1 MAFLLALTIGLGC
14 GLTAGLLVYC
24 VISYFEKDPKS
35 SQIPVKDELSK
46 MKIAGVPSNCVTVTF
61 NGKAK
66 IIAIP
71 SLNNYE
77 VVSNQVQLL
86 ERKGR
91 EEA

>member
-1 MAFLLALTIGLGC
+1 MAFLLALTIGLAC
-14 GLTAGLLVYC
+14 GLTAGVLVYS
-24 VISYFEKDPKS
+24 VISYFEKDPKN
-35 SQIPVKDELSK
+35 SQITVKNELSK
-46 MKIAGVPSNCVTVTF
+46 MKIEVVPANCVMVVF

-77 VVSNQVQLL
+77 VVSNQEQLL

-91 EEA
+91 EKA